1 MVKWVK
7 NGTLQI
13 TYYQKK
19 LNKVGFPINLC
30 KFANKKRGMDYKGAF
45 LRFLTEAG
53 VIEKV
58 YDNCE
63 RPILGKLDDEEPSDW
78 LLSLFLFERTRE
90 GSAFWFSIQD
100 KWLNYLDEYERRT
113 KE

>member
-1 MVKWVK
+1 MAKSVK

-19 LNKVGFPINLC
+19 LNKVGFPINFC
-30 KFANKKRGMDYKGAF
+30 KFANKKSGMDYKGAF
-45 LRFLTEAG
+45 LRFLTEVG
-53 VIEKV
+53 VIGKV

-63 RPILGKLDDEEPSDW
+63 HSILGELDNEEPSDW
-78 LLSLFLFERTRE
+78 LLSLFLFEDTRE
-90 GSAFWFSIQD
+90 GAAFWFSIQD